1 MLINSTAT
9 MLNMLCASLS
19 SLANLVH
26 RVLPCPR
33 MSKPRVFVIGAS
45 GNSGKPTI
53 YALSKNYGDKLDIVA
68 GVRTPE
74 NVPEFK
80 TLKGVT
86 VVRAEMGKRD
96 ELVEIFK
103 NVDVLFIIAPRSL
116 ARAEIARLTAEAAKE
131 AGVKHLIAVS
141 TGVAVGPDKIIGKQF
156 HDIECMLASLGPNYT
171 ILRLPYFMENF
182 GYFKETV
189 QVST

>member
-1 MLINSTAT
+1 
-9 MLNMLCASLS
+9 
-19 SLANLVH
+19 
-26 RVLPCPR
+26 
-33 MSKPRVFVIGAS
+33 MSKTKVFVIGAS

-53 YALSKNYGDKLDIVA
+53 HALSKYYGEKLDIIA
-68 GVRTPE
+68 GVRKPE

-80 TLKGVT
+80 ALKGVT

-96 ELVEIFK
+96 ELVGIFK
-103 NVDVLFIIAPRSL
+103 DVHVLFIIAPRSL

-131 AGVKHLIAVS
+131 AGVKHILAVS

-156 HDIECMLASLGPNYT
+156 HDIECMLSNLGPDYT
-171 ILRLPYFMENF
+171 VLRLPYFMENF

-189 QVST
+189 QVSTAEFQNHIERH